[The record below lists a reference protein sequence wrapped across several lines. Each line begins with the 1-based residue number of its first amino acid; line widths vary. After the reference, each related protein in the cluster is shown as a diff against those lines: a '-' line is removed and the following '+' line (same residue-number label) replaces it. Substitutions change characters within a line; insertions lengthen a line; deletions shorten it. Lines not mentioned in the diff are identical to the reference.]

1 MEKQKQLESNL
12 VKIKTLIK
20 ENLGFLKDLYPEDKS
35 SPEYTKF
42 KKAYLN
48 YERLLGLAAQIK
60 KIQ

>member
-1 MEKQKQLESNL
+1 LESNL